1 MTKPYNTTQ
10 LSPDTTME
18 RHVYHR
24 DQFAH
29 YLRWTHVLKR
39 LRINQR
45 VLDWGCGSGNMLEV
59 MYRNRYKG
67 AAYAGLDVR
76 PLTISKANEKYK
88 DVSWAEFHTR
98 DLCSE
103 EGVHL
108 PTSKLDPHGLS
119 NWDIITCFEVIE
131 HIGKARADQFL
142 RNIVQ
147 HAGPETTILLSTPIY
162 DEATG
167 AADNHIV
174 NGEMCE
180 FEFNELKVI
189 LERYFTIEEKYGTFA
204 SQKDYKKLMNPEQ
217 RAFYDAVH
225 PYFDSN
231 ILSNLMAPLFPEHSR
246 NCLWVMKK
254 IQ

>member
-1 MTKPYNTTQ
+1 
-10 LSPDTTME
+10 
-18 RHVYHR
+18 
-24 DQFAH
+24 
-29 YLRWTHVLKR
+29 
-39 LRINQR
+39 
-45 VLDWGCGSGNMLEV
+45 MLEV

-88 DVSWAEFHTR
+88 DVPWAEFHTR

-189 LERYFTIEEKYGTFA
+189 LERYFIIEEKYGTFA